1 MHPGSVMTP
10 DEAAWV
16 REHAG
21 TQTMRKTHAEVPGFY
36 LACACQ
42 WTGPCLNS
50 RDPGRHQR
58 CHMGTPIYEYETI
71 ISVRGGQGVAGLRQP
86 YRYPTASATGRRPS
100 HLAMVWLAGRRCR
113 RACSCDCDH
122 PRADI
127 AHAPERN
134 LARPVR
140 YELVPLRQHRGVDV

>member
-1 MHPGSVMTP
+1 MTP

-16 REHAG
+16 REYAW
-21 TQTMRKTHAEVPGFY
+21 TQSMRKVHAEVPGFY

-42 WTGPCLNS
+42 WNGPCLNS
-50 RDPGRHQR
+50 RDPGRHSR
-58 CHMGTPIYEYETI
+58 CHMGTPMYEYETI
-71 ISVRGGQGVAGLRQP
+71 IAVRGGQGVASFRRP
-86 YRYPTASATGRRPS
+86 YRYPTASATGWHRS

-113 RACSCDCDH
+113 WACSCDCGH

-134 LARPVR
+134 PARPVR
-140 YELVPLRQHRGVDV
+140 YELVPLPGLELAALA